1 MTERLPSGTAQRLV
15 SGLARSSPAVGSRL
29 VLVQLAVGAACL
41 LLGTLPVLAG
51 VGLVETEGGIEPIG
65 RIVAVLFGG
74 VFATIGGVL
83 VGYPLLG
90 RARALGAVTWRDAVR
105 LGLAHLRRRPTAA
118 SAIAALWMAP
128 LAAGYWMSAAG
139 ITLPWLGDAGALS
152 PVLVVEFL
160 VIHGFPFLVIATAFM
175 KAGQGAGRVVAGS
188 ALSLLMVLYGV
199 FAWVAAG
206 KLAGVLAL
214 LYLMSP
220 NVLAFARAEASGSAR
235 VLVTSRWVIKFAL
248 FMLTAMVLG
257 GGGSFEGPGAVRVG
271 AVYFT
276 LLAVVELLRVVEIP
290 TELLPDPDPVA
301 D

>member
-1 MTERLPSGTAQRLV
+1 MTEQLPGGAIDRFV
-15 SGLARSSPAVGSRL
+15 SGLAGSSRALRPRL

-74 VFATIGGVL
+74 VFVTIGGVL

-90 RARALGAVTWRDAVR
+90 RARAHGAVTWRDGVR
-105 LGLAHLRRRPTAA
+105 LGLAHLWRRPTAA
-118 SAIAALWMAP
+118 SSIAALWLAP

-139 ITLPWLGDAGALS
+139 MVLPWFGDAGALS
-152 PVLVVEFL
+152 TILVVEFL
-160 VIHGFPFLVIATAFM
+160 VIHGFPFLVVAAVFM
-175 KAGQGAGRVVAGS
+175 KAARGGGRVVAAG
-188 ALSLLMVLYGV
+188 ALGLLMVLYGV

-206 KLAGVLAL
+206 KLAGLLAL

-220 NVLAFARAEASGSAR
+220 NVLAFTGDGPSGSAK

-248 FMLTAMVLG
+248 FMLTATVLG
-257 GGGSFEGPGAVRVG
+257 GEGSLEGPGAIPVG
-271 AVYFT
+271 AIYFT
-276 LLAVVELLRVVEIP
+276 MLAAVELFRIVEIP
-290 TELLPDPDPVA
+290 GELAADPDAAVG
-301 D
+301 

>member
-1 MTERLPSGTAQRLV
+1 MTQRPSHGVVQRLV
-15 SGLARSSPAVGSRL
+15 SGLVGSGPVLRSRI
-29 VLVQLAVGAACL
+29 VLVQLAAGATCL

-74 VFATIGGVL
+74 VFGMIGGVL
-83 VGYPLLG
+83 VGTPLL
-90 RARALGAVTWRDAVR
+90 ARAHAHGAVTWREAVR
-105 LGLAHLRRRPTAA
+105 LGLAHLWRRPTAA

-128 LAAGYWMSAAG
+128 LAAGYGITAAG
-139 ITLPWLGDAGALS
+139 VTLPRLGDAGALS
-152 PVLVVEFL
+152 AVLVVEFL

-175 KAGQGAGRVVAGS
+175 KAGQGAGRFVAGG
-188 ALSLLMVLYGV
+188 ALGLLTALYGV

-220 NVLAFARAEASGSAR
+220 NVLAFARAEPSGSAR

-248 FMLTAMVLG
+248 FMLTAMVVG
-257 GGGSFEGPGAVRVG
+257 SEGSFEGPGAVRVG

-276 LLAVVELLRVVEIP
+276 LLAVVELFRVVEIP
-290 TELLPDPDPVA
+290 MELLSGA
-301 D
+301 DAAAD